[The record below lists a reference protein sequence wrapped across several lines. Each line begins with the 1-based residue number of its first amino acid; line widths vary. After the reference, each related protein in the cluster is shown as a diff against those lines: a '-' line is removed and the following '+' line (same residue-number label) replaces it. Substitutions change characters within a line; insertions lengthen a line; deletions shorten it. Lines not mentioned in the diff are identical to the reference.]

1 MVRVQPDTPTGD
13 APTRAAARAA
23 QQRRRLQVLLGVI
36 IVLALAL
43 AAVVG
48 IVLTRGSGD
57 GGTGGRPA
65 AGACLPAP
73 LRVTADPA
81 VAAAVES
88 VVADLAAGRDDCP
101 EVTVQAEESAATV
114 AALAEGAAPAFDVWV
129 PESSMWPA
137 RAQRQAEVTGATT
150 AELVVHD
157 PVATTPVV
165 FAATESTAEAL
176 EGAGFASLAGGAV
189 AAALPDPVA
198 VGSSAAALL
207 ALQTALGGDART
219 FTGVVLGLDT
229 GVVPTAAD
237 ALDAAAAASEP
248 TIAVTTEQAVELFND
263 GAGERLVALHPT
275 DVQPVVSIPLVTL
288 ADADEETLAAA
299 EKLSTAL
306 AGDGDALAAHGLRDA
321 AGHGAASGDADTAAE
336 PTDGVNQAEALRTW
350 EVLTAPS
357 RMLSL
362 NDVSG
367 SMLQPATA
375 EMRRIDLFEQ
385 AAVGA
390 INAMSDESS
399 LATWVFSSRRIGAQD
414 WQEIVPFGRLGD
426 PVHKQRMIETAL
438 SLDSLVGGG
447 TGLYDS
453 VLAAVQYM
461 RETYVPGEVN
471 LVLLNTDGFNEDD
484 EGLDL
489 ETLLVELEKLRD
501 PANPVAVIAI
511 GYGPDTDQA
520 ALERI
525 AAATDGAAYQ
535 ALRPTDIGTVLIDA
549 ITQRGCRPFCA

>member
-57 GGTGGRPA
+57 GGTSGPPA

-150 AELVVHD
+150 AGLVVHD

-165 FAATESTAEAL
+165 FAATESTAASL
-176 EGAGFASLAGGAV
+176 EGAGFASLAGGTV

-219 FTGVVLGLDT
+219 FTGIVLGLDA

-263 GAGERLVALHPT
+263 GARERLVALHPA

>member
-1 MVRVQPDTPTGD
+1 VVRVQPDTPTGD
-13 APTRAAARAA
+13 APTRAA

-48 IVLTRGSGD
+48 IVLARGSGD
-57 GGTGGRPA
+57 GGRGGPPA

-114 AALAEGAAPAFDVWV
+114 AALAESAAPAFDVWV

-137 RAQRQAEVTGATT
+137 RAQRQAEVTGANT

-263 GAGERLVALHPT
+263 GARERLVALHPA